1 MSSLDDDD
9 DDDDDEVVVV
19 VVVVVVSSRRK
30 SFISLS
36 LSLSRARARS
46 LSRNIA
52 RFNKRLRCLS
62 LKSPKRSLCSERR
75 NRETG
80 VTLKQERVKRVAC
93 DECLTSSRS
102 EIFRRRSY
110 LKKTQ
115 KSAREKKKNQK
126 NKKKA
131 PLLAFLLFFCSSGF
145 SLSLSLLKRCLSLCL

>member
-1 MSSLDDDD
+1 MMMMMMTRLLLLLLLLLFL
-9 DDDDDEVVVV
+9 
-19 VVVVVVSSRRK
+19 RGGNHL
-30 SFISLS
+30 SLS
-36 LSLSRARARS
+36 LSLSRARALS

-145 SLSLSLLKRCLSLCL
+145 SLSLSLS